1 MGIRIDL
8 SAQMGKQWVAKS
20 VSLIKIINSYLA
32 LPEYMFTPVG
42 IVVGVLLL
50 IRLCSFFPKVVEF
63 ANVNLSEPSN
73 LQPPKGFFA
82 KRKHKKQ
89 VEKAEEDYI
98 VKKFLIYI
106 QYFFCLI
113 AIFFCS
119 SIGGYSLMIPV
130 AMLIAT
136 AFNQELFPAKTP
148 IIGKDQTSYLQIRM
162 RYAQANL
169 HLIIGA
175 DGFYNQ
181 KLVRKYY
188 LRKYFF
194 LYRWF
199 TKKTQALVDLENS
212 IKNDHDVVKD
222 FIKGFFVSFFKLT
235 ILLVPLDILI
245 GSITGNQSSSYEEK
259 IMPLF
264 CSCFFGIF
272 GVIAGT
278 SLMRKSVATES
289 KVTLQ
294 KGGNIG
300 TLSTSQNLPFSPPR
314 QTTGVLPA
322 SPPPPAVMP
331 APPAS
336 MNPALPPAPP
346 IPVVPAS
353 PPPPAVMPAPP
364 ASMNPALPPAPPTP
378 SVTSKL
384 PKPAVSDM
392 PPLPPGGLPSGWTI
406 EQWKHYGKEWYQR
419 QNM

>member
-1 MGIRIDL
+1 M
-8 SAQMGKQWVAKS
+8 
-20 VSLIKIINSYLA
+20 Y
-32 LPEYMFTPVG
+32 
-42 IVVGVLLL
+42 
-50 IRLCSFFPKVVEF
+50 
-63 ANVNLSEPSN
+63 
-73 LQPPKGFFA
+73 
-82 KRKHKKQ
+82 KRQ
-89 VEKAEEDYI
+89 
-98 VKKFLIYI
+98 
-106 QYFFCLI
+106 
-113 AIFFCS
+113 
-119 SIGGYSLMIPV
+119 
-130 AMLIAT
+130 
-136 AFNQELFPAKTP
+136 
-148 IIGKDQTSYLQIRM
+148 
-162 RYAQANL
+162 
-169 HLIIGA
+169 
-175 DGFYNQ
+175 
-181 KLVRKYY
+181 
-188 LRKYFF
+188 
-194 LYRWF
+194 
-199 TKKTQALVDLENS
+199 
-212 IKNDHDVVKD
+212 
-222 FIKGFFVSFFKLT
+222 
-235 ILLVPLDILI
+235 DILI

-346 IPVVPAS
+346 
-353 PPPPAVMPAPP
+353 
-364 ASMNPALPPAPPTP
+364 TP

-384 PKPAVSDM
+384 PKPTVSDM

>member
-1 MGIRIDL
+1 
-8 SAQMGKQWVAKS
+8 
-20 VSLIKIINSYLA
+20 
-32 LPEYMFTPVG
+32 MFTPVG
-42 IVVGVLLL
+42 TVIGVLLL

-63 ANVNLSEPSN
+63 ANVNLSESSN
-73 LQPPKGFFA
+73 LQSPKGFFA

-89 VEKAEEDYI
+89 VRKAEEDYN
-98 VKKFLIYI
+98 VKKILIYI

-113 AIFFCS
+113 VIFFCS

-148 IIGKDQTSYLQIRM
+148 IIGKDQTSYLQIRR

-212 IKNDHDVVKD
+212 IKNDNDTIKD
-222 FIKGFFVSFFKLT
+222 FIKGFFISFFKLT
-235 ILLVPLDILI
+235 ILLVPLDFLI
-245 GSITGNQSSSYEEK
+245 GTVTGNQSLIFGKS
-259 IMPLF
+259 IFPLF

-278 SLMRKSVATES
+278 SLMRKYVATES

-294 KGGNIG
+294 KGRNIG
-300 TLSTSQNLPFSPPR
+300 TLSTPQNLPFSPPR
-314 QTTGVLPA
+314 QTTGV
-322 SPPPPAVMP
+322 
-331 APPAS
+331 
-336 MNPALPPAPP
+336 
-346 IPVVPAS
+346 VPAS
-353 PPPPAVMPAPP
+353 PPPPTAMPAPP
-364 ASMNPALPPAPPTP
+364 VSMSPALPPAPPTP
-378 SVTSKL
+378 AVTSKL

-419 QNM
+419 EKM

>member
-1 MGIRIDL
+1 M
-8 SAQMGKQWVAKS
+8 
-20 VSLIKIINSYLA
+20 
-32 LPEYMFTPVG
+32 
-42 IVVGVLLL
+42 
-50 IRLCSFFPKVVEF
+50 
-63 ANVNLSEPSN
+63 
-73 LQPPKGFFA
+73 
-82 KRKHKKQ
+82 
-89 VEKAEEDYI
+89 
-98 VKKFLIYI
+98 
-106 QYFFCLI
+106 
-113 AIFFCS
+113 
-119 SIGGYSLMIPV
+119 
-130 AMLIAT
+130 
-136 AFNQELFPAKTP
+136 
-148 IIGKDQTSYLQIRM
+148 
-162 RYAQANL
+162 
-169 HLIIGA
+169 
-175 DGFYNQ
+175 
-181 KLVRKYY
+181 
-188 LRKYFF
+188 
-194 LYRWF
+194 YRWF

-212 IKNDHDVVKD
+212 IKNDQDVVKD

-245 GSITGNQSSSYEEK
+245 GFITGNQSSSYEEK
-259 IMPLF
+259 IIPLF

-331 APPAS
+331 APPA
-336 MNPALPPAPP
+336 A
-346 IPVVPAS
+346 
-353 PPPPAVMPAPP
+353 
-364 ASMNPALPPAPPTP
+364 MNPALPPAPPTP